1 MTSVDRVGGA
11 DQGRAVRELDRFR
24 GEFFGC
30 LGRRADELFELLDAL
45 LCAEGPVQSLV
56 GLCLAP
62 EHRRGHGALYA
73 AVNRG
78 ELDTGRLRET
88 LGALPLPRMFGGR
101 IVLGV
106 DVSPWLRPDAPT
118 CSERLFC
125 HVYGRGRGRDA
136 DQRIP
141 GWPYQLVAA
150 LESGPTSWT
159 AVLDVVRLGPADD
172 ATAVTAAQLR
182 GVVGRLQRAGHWRA
196 GDPAILVVLDSGYDV
211 HRLAFVLADLPIQL
225 IGRIR
230 ADRVLLAPAPPRS
243 ADGPGPIG
251 RPRRHGAVLV
261 LAEPRSWPT
270 PSTRSV
276 TATARYGPA
285 EATSWNRM
293 HPRLTH
299 RGPWADHSGRLP
311 IVEGTLIRLQV
322 EHLPGQRQA
331 KPIWLWSSTPAAET
345 AEVIRCWQAYL
356 RRFDLEHTIR
366 LFKQTLGWTTP
377 KIRSPQAA
385 DRWTWLVIA
394 AHTQLRLARPLVQDL
409 RRPWERP
416 LAPEQMTPARV
427 RRGFRHLR
435 ARTAQPASAPK
446 PSHPGPG
453 RPRGT
458 RNRQRATR
466 YDVGKTATGEHQVRS
481 SAKVIG

>member
-45 LCAEGPVQSLV
+45 LCAEGPVSSLV
-56 GLCLAP
+56 GLRLAP

-88 LGALPLPRMFGGR
+88 LGSLPLPRMFGGR
-101 IVLGV
+101 IVRGV

-182 GVVGRLQRAGHWRA
+182 GVIGRLQRAGHWRA
-196 GDPAILVVLDSGYDV
+196 GDPAMLVVLDSGYDV

-243 ADGPGPIG
+243 LEGPGPIG
-251 RPRRHGAVLV
+251 RPRGHGAVLV

-285 EATSWNRM
+285 HATPRNRM
-293 HPRLTH
+293 DPRLAH
-299 RGPWADHSGRLP
+299 RGPSAHHSRGP
-311 IVEGTLIRLQV
+311 PHAGTRPSHPGGWPPAAATPRRRRV
-322 EHLPGQRQA
+322 AHLPGRRKA
-331 KPIWLWSSTPAAET
+331 KPIWLWSSTPAAE
-345 AEVIRCWQAYL
+345 
-356 RRFDLEHTIR
+356 
-366 LFKQTLGWTTP
+366 
-377 KIRSPQAA
+377 
-385 DRWTWLVIA
+385 
-394 AHTQLRLARPLVQDL
+394 
-409 RRPWERP
+409 
-416 LAPEQMTPARV
+416 
-427 RRGFRHLR
+427 
-435 ARTAQPASAPK
+435 
-446 PSHPGPG
+446 
-453 RPRGT
+453 
-458 RNRQRATR
+458 
-466 YDVGKTATGEHQVRS
+466 
-481 SAKVIG
+481 